1 MQEKRRPIRL
11 IELWRIPAAIAL
23 VLCAI
28 AARLALG
35 AIVPHPVIDGGN
47 ALSKLEAAMVICGP
61 GTPPRPLAPQ
71 PAPRGPSFDD
81 QLLLD
86 IAEAAMALPP
96 VGVALPP
103 APVLVSDNP
112 EAALWRV
119 MAPQPPHHTRP
130 APRAPPRAT

>member
-1 MQEKRRPIRL
+1 MQDKRRPIRL

-35 AIVPHPVIDGGN
+35 AIVPHAVSGGN
-47 ALSKLEAAMVICGP
+47 ALSTLEAAMVICGP
-61 GTPPRPLAPQ
+61 GSPQTPLAPR

-86 IAEAAMALPP
+86 IAEAAMVLPP

-103 APVLVSDNP
+103 APVLISDDQGS
-112 EAALWRV
+112 ALWRV
-119 MAPQPPHHTRP
+119 LAPRPPHHIRP